1 MELVILGLFC
11 GLLLG
16 CLSAGLPMPLALT
29 GGLVLFLLY
38 GAKKGFSA
46 RALWDMS
53 MEGVKTVT
61 NILIAF
67 MLVGMLTGLWRAG
80 GTIPV
85 LVSYAATLIRPG
97 IMYLMTF
104 LLCCLVSLLTGT
116 AFGTAATMGVVCATM
131 SAGLSLSPMITG
143 GAILAGS
150 YFGDR
155 TSPMS
160 SIVLLVGQITGVN
173 IFDNIKRMTKT
184 CLLPLALSCGLYAL
198 LGTTVSVQGEVP
210 DLSALFSREFVM
222 HPAALLP
229 AAVIMVLSL
238 CKVNVKIAMT
248 ASILTAIPVCILLQ
262 GMTVTEVLSV
272 ALAGF
277 AASDP
282 EVAAMV
288 SGGGMV
294 TMINTSL
301 IVMISASYSG
311 IFKHT
316 GLLDRF
322 KSAIAA
328 LAEATTP
335 MTAMVITS
343 IPASFVAC
351 NQTLSIM
358 LTHQLCQDIVPDKD
372 DMALSLSDSAV
383 VIPPLVP
390 WSIAGAVPLAGAGAP
405 TSSILA
411 SFYLFLLPLT
421 RVIGSLIRKKR
432 ERSIAK

>member
-1 MELVILGLFC
+1 MEFLVLGLFC
-11 GLLLG
+11 GLLIV
-16 CLSAGLPMPLALT
+16 CLSLGLPMPLALA

-46 RALWDMS
+46 GELWSMS

-85 LVSYAATLIRPG
+85 LVSYATTLIRPG
-97 IMYLMTF
+97 VFYLMTF

-131 SAGLSLSPMITG
+131 GSGLGLSSMITG

-184 CLLPLALSCGLYAL
+184 CLLPLALSCLIYAA
-198 LGTTVSVQGEVP
+198 LGATVAASGPVP
-210 DLSALFSREFVM
+210 DLTALFSREFVM

-229 AAVIMVLSL
+229 AAVILGLSL

-248 ASILTAIPVCILLQ
+248 ASILTAIPVCMALQ
-262 GMTVTEVLSV
+262 GMTVSEVVRV
-272 ALAGF
+272 ALTGF
-277 AASDP
+277 AALDP

-288 SGGGMV
+288 SGGGVV

-311 IFKHT
+311 IFKRT

-328 LAEATTP
+328 LAEKTTP

-358 LTHQLCQDIVPDKD
+358 LTHQLCQDIVPDKE
-372 DMALSLSDSAV
+372 DMALDLSDSAV

-405 TSSILA
+405 TISILA
-411 SFYLFLLPLT
+411 SFYLYLLPLT
-421 RVIGSLIRKKR
+421 RVAGSLIRKKR
-432 ERSIAK
+432 ERSTAK

>member
-1 MELVILGLFC
+1 MELLTIGLFC

-16 CLSAGLPMPLALT
+16 CLALGLPITLALT
-29 GGLVLFLLY
+29 GGLCIFLAY

-46 RALWDMS
+46 RELWDMS
-53 MEGVKTVT
+53 MDGVKTVT

-67 MLVGMLTGLWRAG
+67 MLIGAMTGLWRAG

-97 IMYLMTF
+97 VLYLMTF

-131 SAGLSLSPMITG
+131 SSGLGLSPMITG

-160 SIVLLVGQITGVN
+160 SIVLLVGQLTHVN

-184 CLLPLALSCGLYAL
+184 CLLPAALSCGIYAV
-198 LGTTVSVQGEVP
+198 LGAFSGVSGQVP
-210 DLSALFSREFVM
+210 DLSALFAREFNL

-229 AAVIMVLSL
+229 AAVILVLSL
-238 CKVNVKIAMT
+238 CKVQVRIAMT

-262 GMTVTEVLSV
+262 GMTVQEVLQV
-272 ALAGF
+272 ALTGF
-277 AASDP
+277 TASDP
-282 EVAAMV
+282 AVAAMV
-288 SGGGMV
+288 SGGGV
-294 TMINTSL
+294 TTMINTSI

-311 IFKHT
+311 IFRRT

-322 KSAIAA
+322 KSAIVA
-328 LAEATTP
+328 LANKTTP
-335 MTAMVITS
+335 FTAMVLTA
-343 IPASFVAC
+343 IPAAFVAC
-351 NQTLSIM
+351 NQTLAIM
-358 LTHQLCQDIVPDKD
+358 LTHQLCQDIEPSDS
-372 DMALSLSDSAV
+372 DMALDLSDSAV

-405 TSSILA
+405 TASILA
-411 SFYLFLLPLT
+411 SFYLYLLPLT
-421 RVIGSLIRKKR
+421 RIAGSYLEKSRKA
-432 ERSIAK
+432 RS